1 MQGRTWLKPWPP
13 RPLILVMPPAC
24 GFTRN
29 CAEISPFPA
38 SNFGSHKLIPATEI
52 ACGNA
57 GLRLR
62 VKLMYWVG
70 SPVITLRATP
80 RRLLACSSVED
91 LSLSLYPRTLSNRRD
106 SRTPFGVRSSFSLK
120 FLAGFPFFC
129 YKFLSTSSIA
139 CSFELGFCR
148 KRILCL
154 FFRRILVPRVTL
166 GRTRALAQALG
177 NGFFFCGESLGAM
190 YS

>member
-1 MQGRTWLKPWPP
+1 MQGWTWLKPWPP
-13 RPLILVMPPAC
+13 RPLILVLPPAC

-38 SNFGSHKLIPATEI
+38 PNFGSHKLIPATEI

-80 RRLLACSSVED
+80 PRLLACSSVED
-91 LSLSLYPRTLSNRRD
+91 LSLSLSLPAHSLQQKR
-106 SRTPFGVRSSFSLK
+106 FSHAFRCALFLFIKIPCTFSAFLLQISVAK
-120 FLAGFPFFC
+120 FHRL
-129 YKFLSTSSIA
+129 
-139 CSFELGFCR
+139 
-148 KRILCL
+148 
-154 FFRRILVPRVTL
+154 
-166 GRTRALAQALG
+166 
-177 NGFFFCGESLGAM
+177 
-190 YS
+190 